1 MVDRRTDP
9 ADVDLGALFA
19 AHQRHVLAYA
29 ARRTTHLSDAEDAA
43 AETWVIAWRKRDVI
57 PTDPL
62 PWLYGVARRVLANQ
76 RRGTLRR
83 FRLALRLAQP
93 EPQVERFGDAEG
105 PAMQA
110 LARLRPAD
118 QELLRLVAWEGLS
131 QADIAA
137 VLGISIN
144 AVAIRLHRAR
154 LRFEAEFVAA
164 AGHGVKG
171 PAAWRTSG
179 SVKGDFTENV
189 QEEPR

>member
-9 ADVDLGALFA
+9 GDARFAALFE

-29 ARRTTHLSDAEDAA
+29 ARRTRQLSDAEDAA
-43 AETWVIAWRKRDVI
+43 AEAWLIAWRKRDVI

-83 FRLALRLAQP
+83 FRLALRLTQP
-93 EPQVERFGDAEG
+93 EPEVERFGDAEG

-110 LARLRPAD
+110 LARLRTAD

-131 QADIAA
+131 QAEIG
-137 VLGISIN
+137 VVFGISVN
-144 AVAIRLHRAR
+144 AVAVRLHRAR
-154 LRFEAEFVAA
+154 QRFEAEYAGVA
-164 AGHGVKG
+164 GLGVKG

-189 QEEPR
+189 QEERR